1 MNKFFNFVSG
11 LAKAL
16 GLFGCPLSEVRGSRG
31 TRVPRVPVAGL
42 NRQRAFTLIELM
54 ISVAVLGILASIAL
68 PSYKSYV
75 AKSRAHAATSDLVGM
90 ALALEN
96 TFQKTLIYPS
106 AYALETTI
114 PALTANRAAGTG
126 LDDFNGWSPA
136 QSNYFSYSVVTTSAS
151 FTVRATG
158 NGGAMS
164 SSCVMSLSNE
174 NVRSVSADNSCGFTS
189 W

>member
-1 MNKFFNFVSG
+1 MNKVFNFESV
-11 LAKAL
+11 LTKAL
-16 GLFGCPLSEVRGSRG
+16 GLFGGLLSEVRGSGG

-54 ISVAVLGILASIAL
+54 IAMAVLGILASIAL

-75 AKSRAHAATSDLVGM
+75 TKSRAHAATSDLVGM
-90 ALALEN
+90 SLALEN
-96 TFQKTLIYPS
+96 TFQKTLSYPS

-114 PALTANRAAGTG
+114 PALTANRVAGNG
-126 LDDFNGWSPA
+126 LIDFSGWSPA

-151 FTVRATG
+151 FTVKATG
-158 NGGAMS
+158 NGSAMS
-164 SSCVMSLSNE
+164 GGCVLTLSSD
-174 NVRSVSADNSCGFTS
+174 NVRTAPADGSCGFTS